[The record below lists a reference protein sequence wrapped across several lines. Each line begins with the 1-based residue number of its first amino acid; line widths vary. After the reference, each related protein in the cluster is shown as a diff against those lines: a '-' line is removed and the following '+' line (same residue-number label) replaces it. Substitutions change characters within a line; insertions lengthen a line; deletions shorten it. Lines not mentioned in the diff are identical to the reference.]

1 MTLTSYSANGL
12 RTVKTLFRL
21 EYTAANEDEK
31 NKFLMT
37 LINLSLRQSRAH
49 RPSLGG
55 SASDARKISV
65 INLPPEVQIVED
77 NGDGKTEDDAAWPI
91 KSQGA

>member
-1 MTLTSYSANGL
+1 VTHFST
-12 RTVKTLFRL
+12 

-37 LINLSLRQSRAH
+37 LINLSLRQSRANHH
-49 RPSLGG
+49 RVAGG
-55 SASDARKISV
+55 GADGGKISV

-77 NGDGKTEDDAAWPI
+77 NDEGKKSVAEGDGPAWPI
-91 KSQGA
+91 KAQGKHLVQSQIK